1 MIEAA
6 HLSFFLFVRKVNLF
20 GLEERLS
27 KYVYIHLC
35 ITYLSISQRVMRLV
49 ILDWFANE
57 SC

>member
-1 MIEAA
+1 
-6 HLSFFLFVRKVNLF
+6 LF